1 MNKWKFLGAF
11 IGMVL
16 MSAPALAQEFD
27 PGYGPDPNATSQMVP
42 ASSYGGQRPPQRGR
56 GGGDVDVVLHVD
68 LDRLLGAPQNQRG
81 QYQQRGFVPMQ
92 VMPTWQPPPQYYGYS
107 NQQGGYYV
115 PQAGWSGPL
124 PQNEPPKCYNRY
136 GVHYCAQQ
144 FMQ

>member
-1 MNKWKFLGAF
+1 MKKWKFPSVFLG
-11 IGMVL
+11 MLLVT
-16 MSAPALAQEFD
+16 APAFAQEFD
-27 PGYGPDPNATSQMVP
+27 PGYGPAPSSATLDT
-42 ASSYGGQRPPQRGR
+42 SSYRGQQPPQRGR

-81 QYQQRGFVPMQ
+81 GYQQRGLVPMQ
-92 VMPTWQPPPQYYGYS
+92 MMPTWQPPQQYGTF

-124 PQNEPPKCYNRY
+124 PQNEPPKCVNRVQGY
-136 GVHYCAQQ
+136 HYCAKQ